1 MIGNA
6 LDFEPLNLQSD
17 LNTDLIQVFLHV
29 RRYAYRVTTLSRG
42 MFTPCFPAKE
52 VAMLFPRSY
61 VAHNIL
67 SDRFLLYPFV
77 VVTNPVK
84 TPEFPMSI
92 ARVREHVN
100 PLSLKYQTPATAP
113 DWQQIYTNP
122 VQPMHLD
129 IGCARGRFAMQMAQ
143 MKPTWNFLGLEIR
156 EPLVIQ
162 ANEWRDQQAL
172 SNLHYLYCNAN
183 NSLQPILKSLPSGA
197 LQFVTIQFPDP
208 WFKQRHKKRR
218 VVQAELVQDLADFL
232 PCGAIVFIQSDIL
245 DVAEEMRDRFQENPL
260 FKIQN
265 PEWSQENI
273 MPIPTEREV
282 GVLEAGEPVYRAVFH
297 RV

>member
-1 MIGNA
+1 
-6 LDFEPLNLQSD
+6 
-17 LNTDLIQVFLHV
+17 
-29 RRYAYRVTTLSRG
+29 
-42 MFTPCFPAKE
+42 
-52 VAMLFPRSY
+52 
-61 VAHNIL
+61 
-67 SDRFLLYPFV
+67 
-77 VVTNPVK
+77 
-84 TPEFPMSI
+84 MSI

-122 VQPMHLD
+122 GLPLHLD

-143 MKPTWNFLGLEIR
+143 MNPTWNFLGLEIR

-162 ANEWRDQQAL
+162 ANEWRDQQGF

-183 NSLQPILKSLPSGA
+183 NSLQPILKSLPAGA
-197 LQFVTIQFPDP
+197 LQVVTIQFPDP

-218 VVQAELVQDLADFL
+218 VVQAGLVQDLADFL
-232 PCGAIVFIQSDIL
+232 SSGAIVFMQSDIL
-245 DVAEEMRDRFQENPL
+245 DVAEEMRDRFYENPL

-282 GVLEAGEPVYRAVFH
+282 GVLEAGEPVYRAVFTK
-297 RV
+297 V

>member
-1 MIGNA
+1 
-6 LDFEPLNLQSD
+6 
-17 LNTDLIQVFLHV
+17 
-29 RRYAYRVTTLSRG
+29 
-42 MFTPCFPAKE
+42 
-52 VAMLFPRSY
+52 
-61 VAHNIL
+61 
-67 SDRFLLYPFV
+67 
-77 VVTNPVK
+77 
-84 TPEFPMSI
+84 MSI

-100 PLSLKYQTPATAP
+100 PLSLKYQTPATPP

-122 VQPMHLD
+122 GQPLHLD
-129 IGCARGRFAMQMAQ
+129 IGCARGKFAMQMAQ
-143 MKPTWNFLGLEIR
+143 MNPTWNFLGLEIR

-162 ANEWRDQQAL
+162 ANEWRDQQGL

-197 LQFVTIQFPDP
+197 LQVVTIQFPDP

-232 PCGAIVFIQSDIL
+232 PSSAIVFIQSDIL
-245 DVAEEMRDRFQENPL
+245 DVAEEMRDRFLENPL

-282 GVLEAGEPVYRAVFH
+282 GVLDAGEPVYRAVFN